1 MMSNG
6 KTMYNYIPKF
16 AKEIGI
22 EIKVDMGKDIV
33 EKKTMEDVVDSTDK
47 STKKV
52 ESKKNE
58 EIMDE
63 SVVGMGK
70 NKNDEEF
77 ELGMNDFDSLYYDE
91 E

>member
-1 MMSNG
+1 
-6 KTMYNYIPKF
+6 MYNYIPKF

-22 EIKVDMGKDIV
+22 EIKVDVGEDIV
-33 EKKTMEDVVDSTDK
+33 ENGDVVDSTDK

-77 ELGMNDFDSLYYDE
+77 ELGVNDFDSLYYDE